1 MDPSGNGPLQPPS
14 PQLGIARNPI
24 LIAFFSILIAIV
36 LLGVTVYGLHR
47 YQTMEVEYQ
56 VDRTMPLP
64 PLKRGSQPNFLERA
78 RAGNQDLPPEMESDA
93 TSAEKEDVDKPK
105 VSPKPASQAPTW
117 QTRVAAAKRDG
128 DINQA
133 MALCA
138 EQLPL
143 WGAYN
148 QLCILLRGQF
158 KAAGLEENEKQALL
172 TRLYQTAVAA
182 ELLHDKSHDSPRLSL
197 TQLRDRDF
205 RQVELLP
212 MDYEKIGY
220 AQLRLIR
227 KSDIKEMLAAWGRPE
242 AHRLPR
248 EVFEDWW
255 LEFAKS

>member
-1 MDPSGNGPLQPPS
+1 M
-14 PQLGIARNPI
+14 
-24 LIAFFSILIAIV
+24 IAFFSILIAIA

-64 PLKRGSQPNFLERA
+64 PLKRGSQAGILERT
-78 RAGNQDLPPEMESDA
+78 RSGNQDLEPEQAPEATTTSITETAAVAKPQASD
-93 TSAEKEDVDKPK
+93 T
-105 VSPKPASQAPTW
+105 PASQEASW
-117 QTRVAAAKRDG
+117 QARVGAAKRGG
-128 DINQA
+128 DISQA
-133 MALCA
+133 MALCT

-148 QLCILLRGQF
+148 QLCILLRGQL
-158 KAAGLEENEKQALL
+158 KTADLDERERQELL
-172 TRLYQTAVAA
+172 SRLYRTAVAA

-197 TQLRDRDF
+197 AQLRSRDF
-205 RQVELLP
+205 QLVESLP
-212 MDYEKIGY
+212 FDYERIGY

-255 LEFAKS
+255 LNFVEG